1 MLLAAS
7 TVTGCSTATGPAA
20 RSATSAAATTL
31 AHAAPA
37 TTSATSTPGPATN
50 EEPVAGAAG
59 SRSARY
65 VFPVRGCRV
74 AYGHSHSY
82 HPATDIFTDRGRAFV
97 APTDGVVDEVSR
109 VDRWDPTSDH
119 GVDRGGLSVSIIG
132 IDGVRYYGS
141 HLQSIAPGITHGAAS
156 APGDS
161 WAASTTPATHA
172 PPRPMSTSACPGQP
186 QRASGGSAVVLC
198 TPGRTWMPGRP
209 VATSLQLRRSKPA
222 TPPAATSPPVASA
235 ARCCMSCEIGAR
247 CRISNGS
254 PVAGH
259 RLVHQ
264 QGRSPITA
272 TGGAQWLAGAGSQAP
287 LRLLTMVRV
296 LWRTILR

>member
-1 MLLAAS
+1 
-7 TVTGCSTATGPAA
+7 
-20 RSATSAAATTL
+20 
-31 AHAAPA
+31 
-37 TTSATSTPGPATN
+37 
-50 EEPVAGAAG
+50 VAGAAG

-82 HPATDIFTDRGRAFV
+82 YPATDIFTDRGRAFV

-141 HLQSIAPGITHGAAS
+141 HLQSIAPGITHGARVRAGRLLGRIDNS
-156 APGDS
+156 GD
-161 WAASTTPATHA
+161 ARTTPTHVHFGLSWPTPA
-172 PPRPMSTSACPGQP
+172 
-186 QRASGGSAVVLC
+186 ASGGSPAVWC

-209 VATSLQLRRSKPA
+209 VATSRQLRRSKPP
-222 TPPAATSPPVASA
+222 TPPPAATSPPVASA

-247 CRISNGS
+247 
-254 PVAGH
+254 
-259 RLVHQ
+259 LQ
-264 QGRSPITA
+264 D
-272 TGGAQWLAGAGSQAP
+272 
-287 LRLLTMVRV
+287 
-296 LWRTILR
+296 

>member
-1 MLLAAS
+1 
-7 TVTGCSTATGPAA
+7 
-20 RSATSAAATTL
+20 
-31 AHAAPA
+31 
-37 TTSATSTPGPATN
+37 
-50 EEPVAGAAG
+50 VAGAAG

-172 PPRPMSTSACPGQP
+172 PPRPMSTSACPGHP
-186 QRASGGSAVVLC
+186 SGHLVDPPWSCVPLAV
-198 TPGRTWMPGRP
+198 PGCLAGR
-209 VATSLQLRRSKPA
+209 SQ
-222 TPPAATSPPVASA
+222 PPAPAIQA
-235 ARCCMSCEIGAR
+235 AHAAAGSDIPA
-247 CRISNGS
+247 CRI
-254 PVAGH
+254 
-259 RLVHQ
+259 RC
-264 QGRSPITA
+264 
-272 TGGAQWLAGAGSQAP
+272 
-287 LRLLTMVRV
+287 
-296 LWRTILR
+296 